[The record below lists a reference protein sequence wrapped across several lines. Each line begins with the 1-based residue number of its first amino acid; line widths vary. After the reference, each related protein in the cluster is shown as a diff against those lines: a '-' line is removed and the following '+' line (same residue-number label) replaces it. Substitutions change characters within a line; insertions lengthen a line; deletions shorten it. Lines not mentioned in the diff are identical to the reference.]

1 MESESI
7 ALLMF
12 VLWWCF
18 NRWWMVGSAVLH
30 KVFIGASSNRIF
42 SNKDFSRSNEHDTY
56 VASMDISTFYFNEQ
70 LLLQIFFRPL

>member
-12 VLWWCF
+12 VLWWWF
-18 NRWWMVGSAVLH
+18 NRWWMVGGGVLH
-30 KVFIGASSNRIF
+30 KVFIGPAQTASFLIRILAEAM
-42 SNKDFSRSNEHDTY
+42 NMTHMLHRL
-56 VASMDISTFYFNEQ
+56 DISTFYFNDQ